1 MRCRLSEVANF
12 FSLRKGEDGSYE
24 QVGTNPPLSL
34 AENVLAQT
42 RWNLPPLAGIVT
54 APILR
59 QDGTICT
66 KPGYDRTSRL
76 VYCPDPNLQLTPIP
90 EYPCH
95 EEVQACIDILLN
107 PIKEFPFAD
116 QASRA
121 NALAILFTILMR
133 PVITGHVPLAIV
145 CAPMQGTGKT
155 LLTSALASIAVGE
168 VAAESIPPKQN
179 EDEWRKKITSILMTS
194 ASFVQLENIPD
205 NTTIESPSLAAALTS
220 SQWSD
225 RVLGRSESIRLPS
238 RTVWAATGN
247 NLRVAGDLPRRSYT
261 IYMDANEERPWERK
275 HFQIKRLPQFVATHR
290 GDLLSAAL
298 TVVRGWYTNGKPP
311 AKVPTLGSF
320 EEWAETIGSVLEFAG
335 VEGFLGNLKHTQ
347 VVQDED
353 TQQWTAFFDGW
364 WEQFKDGP
372 VLVDQLCKTL
382 IETSDVHAHSARSP
396 ACTPRCTW
404 CARTA
409 HCAEPWAAISHG

>member
-1 MRCRLSEVANF
+1 M
-12 FSLRKGEDGSYE
+12 
-24 QVGTNPPLSL
+24 
-34 AENVLAQT
+34 
-42 RWNLPPLAGIVT
+42 
-54 APILR
+54 
-59 QDGTICT
+59 
-66 KPGYDRTSRL
+66 
-76 VYCPDPNLQLTPIP
+76 
-90 EYPCH
+90 
-95 EEVQACIDILLN
+95 
-107 PIKEFPFAD
+107 
-116 QASRA
+116 
-121 NALAILFTILMR
+121 
-133 PVITGHVPLAIV
+133 
-145 CAPMQGTGKT
+145 
-155 LLTSALASIAVGE
+155 TSALASIAVGE

-261 IYMDANEERPWERK
+261 INMDANEERPWERK

-353 TQQWTAFFDGW
+353 TQQWTAFFDVW
-364 WEQFKDGP
+364 WERFKDGSVTANDLSRLMLP
-372 VLVDQLCKTL
+372 RKDDPSPPQWENLPEPLLVNRDRGEGSLRDRLDGICRDSPGGSLITASWSMREKTSVATRVLG
-382 IETSDVHAHSARSP
+382 R
-396 ACTPRCTW
+396 
-404 CARTA
+404 
-409 HCAEPWAAISHG
+409 